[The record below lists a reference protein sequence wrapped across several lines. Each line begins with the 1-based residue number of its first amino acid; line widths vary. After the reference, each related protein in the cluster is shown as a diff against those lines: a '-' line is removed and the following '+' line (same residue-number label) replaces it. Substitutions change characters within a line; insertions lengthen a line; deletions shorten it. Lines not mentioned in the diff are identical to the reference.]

1 MRAGNR
7 PIAGRTGRI
16 LAGSGRAGLGLAE
29 QSRAEPGKARQGG
42 SGRRVVEGG
51 SLVAA
56 RLRRQR
62 SGRELLPAGARPLA
76 WWKLVTVGRG
86 SGRVGGGGG
95 WELWS
100 ETRLL
105 LGYFS

>member
-62 SGRELLPAGARPLA
+62 SGRELLPAGARPEQPERLP
-76 WWKLVTVGRG
+76 KRTCGQG
-86 SGRVGGGGG
+86 SGLPV
-95 WELWS
+95 
-100 ETRLL
+100 
-105 LGYFS
+105 

>member
-1 MRAGNR
+1 MNATSVRHLSQMAQEGDQEAL
-7 PIAGRTGRI
+7 IWGETMEMIDVAEE
-16 LAGSGRAGLGLAE
+16 E

-76 WWKLVTVGRG
+76 WWKLH
-86 SGRVGGGGG
+86 
-95 WELWS
+95 
-100 ETRLL
+100 
-105 LGYFS
+105 GYSMAFLAQPRDSWNKRAH